1 MFGRRSPSPVA
12 EEEMPYTREVIEV
25 KCLNRNVLAAKK
37 QSMIE
42 PVLPGSQVFSA
53 DTFATSECPDPE
65 NDTVILEEYTSEHH
79 NKVGAGELIS

>member
-1 MFGRRSPSPVA
+1 
-12 EEEMPYTREVIEV
+12 
-25 KCLNRNVLAAKK
+25 
-37 QSMIE
+37 MIE